1 MKKSNIKDL
10 LDKRKVSY
18 TMKDT
23 KFGEIVFQ
31 CVIFRKIAKITE
43 SINSIYIEFPFG
55 EFPTK
60 RFDNIQQLELYL
72 EQGNGGK

>member
-1 MKKSNIKDL
+1 MKKSNVKDL
-10 LDKRKVSY
+10 LDARKVSY

-31 CVIFRKIAKITE
+31 CVVFRKIAKITE

-55 EFPTK
+55 EFPSARLK
-60 RFDNIQQLELYL
+60 NIKEFELYL
-72 EQGNGGK
+72 DNGGQ

>member
-1 MKKSNIKDL
+1 MKKCNVKEL

-31 CVIFRKIAKITE
+31 CVVFRKIAKITE
-43 SINSIYIEFPFG
+43 GINHIIVEFPFG
-55 EFPTK
+55 EFQQK
-60 RFDNIQQLELYL
+60 KLDNVQQLELYL
-72 EQGNGGK
+72 DNGGK

>member
-1 MKKSNIKDL
+1 MKKSNVKDL

-31 CVIFRKIAKITE
+31 CVIFRKIAKIIE
-43 SINSIYIEFPFG
+43 GINHIIVEFPFG
-55 EFPTK
+55 EFPQK
-60 RFDNIQQLELYL
+60 KLDNVQQLELYL
-72 EQGNGGK
+72 GQENGGK

>member
-1 MKKSNIKDL
+1 MKKSNVKEL

-18 TMKDT
+18 TMKDI

-43 SINSIYIEFPFG
+43 GINHIVIEFPFG
-55 EFPTK
+55 ELERK
-60 RFDNIQQLELYL
+60 RFDNIQQFELYL
-72 EQGNGGK
+72 DNGGK

>member
-1 MKKSNIKDL
+1 MKKSNVKEI

-31 CVIFRKIAKITE
+31 CVVFRKIAKITE

-55 EFPTK
+55 EHPNK
-60 RFDNIQQLELYL
+60 RLSSVRELDLYL
-72 EQGNGGK
+72 DNGGI

>member
-1 MKKSNIKDL
+1 MKKSNVKDL
-10 LDKRKVSY
+10 LDARKVSY

-23 KFGEIVFQ
+23 KFGEILFQ

-43 SINSIYIEFPFG
+43 GVNTIYIEFPFG
-55 EFPTK
+55 EFPNK
-60 RFDNIQQLELYL
+60 RFDNIEQLNLYL

>member
-1 MKKSNIKDL
+1 MKKSNVKDL
-10 LDKRKVSY
+10 LDARKVSY

-55 EFPTK
+55 EYKNTRLSSVREF
-60 RFDNIQQLELYL
+60 ELYL
-72 EQGNGGK
+72 DNGGK

>member
-1 MKKSNIKDL
+1 MKKSNVKDL

-31 CVIFRKIAKITE
+31 CVVFRKIAKITE
-43 SINSIYIEFPFG
+43 GINYIFVEFPFG
-55 EFPTK
+55 EFPQK
-60 RFDNIQQLELYL
+60 RLDNVQQLELYL
-72 EQGNGGK
+72 GQENGGK

>member
-1 MKKSNIKDL
+1 MKKSNVKEL

-43 SINSIYIEFPFG
+43 SINHIIIEFPFA
-55 EFPTK
+55 EFPQK

-72 EQGNGGK
+72 DNGGK